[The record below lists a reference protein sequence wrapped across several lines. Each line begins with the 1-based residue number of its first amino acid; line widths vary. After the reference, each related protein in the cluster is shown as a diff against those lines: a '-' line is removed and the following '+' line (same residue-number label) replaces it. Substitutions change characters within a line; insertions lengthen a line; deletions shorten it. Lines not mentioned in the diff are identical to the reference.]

1 MNSKFHQKS
10 DSWGSGIKPII
21 EPYGTVAAR
30 LWTALDRR
38 KNEISGEK
46 KQLDEIRWWHAVWS
60 PQSSKKRLVMWYP
73 EEFYLTFR
81 TQKLSKT
88 DPLVRMQTEMVERC
102 DGSECFTL
110 EDAMWTS
117 FLVWWPSL
125 RCWWVTLMSLGSQS
139 CRYQIRP
146 IFFCC
151 RYSQAT
157 QNHPIITL
165 FEWCAITAS
174 DDEMVWKDVG
184 PRAAKVLQIHCLC
197 LGQACWVGQQALQG
211 KLVWDCVIDCWAG
224 V

>member
-1 MNSKFHQKS
+1 MNSKFHHKS
-10 DSWGSGIKPII
+10 DSLGSGIKPII

-30 LWTALDRR
+30 LWAALDRR
-38 KNEISGEK
+38 KF
-46 KQLDEIRWWHAVWS
+46 RRAWWCDALK
-60 PQSSKKRLVMWYP
+60 SS
-73 EEFYLTFR
+73 YLTFG
-81 TQKLSKT
+81 TQKLSKNWCSFGQNA
-88 DPLVRMQTEMVERC
+88 DGNGPSLVERC

-146 IFFCC
+146 TFFCC

-165 FEWCAITAS
+165 FEWCAITVS
-174 DDEMVWKDVG
+174 DDEMVWKDVVPG
-184 PRAAKVLQIHCLC
+184 AAKVLQIHHLC